1 MSKGAEFVARQ
12 ACPDPLEAD
21 EGLTTNGIC
30 YADYFKEVL
39 DMAER
44 KYWLFKSEP
53 TAYSFADLLGETDR
67 TAEWDGIRNYQ
78 VRNLMRD
85 DMKVGDG
92 VLFYHSSTTP
102 MAVVGTA
109 RIVKESYPDS
119 TAWDSGDKHFDPR
132 STPDNP
138 VWLMVD
144 IQAERE
150 FSRPI
155 TLQEIKGHPKLQNMM
170 VARRGMRL
178 SIMPVAEEEWDE
190 ILSLGGQ
197 T

>member
-1 MSKGAEFVARQ
+1 
-12 ACPDPLEAD
+12 
-21 EGLTTNGIC
+21 
-30 YADYFKEVL
+30 
-39 DMAER
+39 MAER

-109 RIVKESYPDS
+109 RIVKESYPDP

-155 TLQEIKGHPKLQNMM
+155 TLQEIKDHPKLQNMM

-178 SIMPVAEEEWDE
+178 SIMPVAGEEWDE

-197 T
+197 A